1 MFNQPELALVFE
13 QVATRTK
20 IREGVILME
29 PGEYIKII
37 PIVISG
43 CIRVLRQNSE
53 GEETFLYHLMPGE
66 TCALS
71 LTCCAIQRPSEIK
84 AITEEDT
91 EIFTVPIQYVEQ
103 WQQYKEWKE
112 FIAITYQTRF
122 NKMLDVIDN
131 IAFKHLDE
139 RLWQYL
145 NSRANAK
152 HTDTLYI
159 SHEEIA
165 QELNIQR
172 EAATR
177 LIKKLKEHGYIET
190 GRNEIRILKKYLPM

>member
-1 MFNQPELALVFE
+1 
-13 QVATRTK
+13 
-20 IREGVILME
+20 
-29 PGEYIKII
+29 
-37 PIVISG
+37 
-43 CIRVLRQNSE
+43 
-53 GEETFLYHLMPGE
+53 MPGE

-71 LTCCAIQRPSEIK
+71 LTCCATQRPSEIK
-84 AITEEDT
+84 AIAEEDT
-91 EIFTVPIQYVEQ
+91 EIWTVPIQCVEQ

-112 FIAITYQTRF
+112 YIAITYQTRF
-122 NKMLDVIDN
+122 NKILEVIDN

-145 NSRANAK
+145 KSRALAK

-165 QELNIQR
+165 HELNIQR

-177 LIKKLKEHGYIET
+177 LIKKLKDHGYIES
-190 GRNEIRILKKYLPM
+190 GRNEIRLLKK